1 MKLTTFKKVIAGTAA
16 AVLLLSMTACVGD
29 KPAGDNEEG
38 GDGSASLKKITFVL
52 DWTPNTN
59 HTGVYA
65 AQQLGYYKDAGLEVE
80 IQQPPEDGAN
90 IAVASGKA
98 QFGVG
103 FQETLGPALTADSP
117 LPITAVAAIINH
129 NTSGMISMKDKN
141 IASFKD
147 LEGKTYATWDTPSE
161 KEIIQQCMEDQGGD
175 YSKLKTVPNSG
186 ADALSLMQTGDVD
199 VVWVY
204 EAWDVMMAELQN
216 LDYNFIKFSDASPVL
231 DFYTPVIIANN
242 DFLKNDPE
250 TAKAFMAATAKG
262 YEYAIEN
269 PKEAGELLGKADPA
283 LTPELV
289 QLSQEYLA
297 GQYKAE
303 KPVWGII
310 DETRWTT
317 FNDWM
322 YEKGL
327 IPTELGGKGFTND
340 YLPQ

>member
-1 MKLTTFKKVIAGTAA
+1 MKQKMIKRIAAGALA
-16 AVLLLSMTACVGD
+16 SVLALSM
-29 KPAGDNEEG
+29 AGCGNDGNGGTQG
-38 GDGSASLKKITFVL
+38 GDGTKDLKKITFVL

-65 AQQLGYYKDAGLEVE
+65 AQALGYYADAGLEIE

-90 IAVASGKA
+90 MAVATGQA

-103 FQETLGPALTADSP
+103 FQETLGPARTAENP
-117 LPITAVAAIINH
+117 LPITAVASIIDH

-141 IASFKD
+141 ITSFKD
-147 LEGKTYATWDTPSE
+147 LEGKTYASWDTPSE
-161 KEIIQQCMEDQGGD
+161 KEIIQQCMSDQGGD
-175 YSKLKTVPNSG
+175 FSKLKTVPNSG

-204 EAWDVMMAELQN
+204 EAWDVMMAN
-216 LDYNFIKFSDASPVL
+216 VTGLDYNFIKFSDASPVL
-231 DFYTPVIIANN
+231 DFYTPVIIAND

-250 TAKAFMAATAKG
+250 TAKAFLAATAKG

-269 PKEAGELLGKADPA
+269 PKEAGELLCEADST
-283 LTPELV
+283 LDPELV
-289 QLSQEYLA
+289 QRSQEYLA

-303 KPVWGII
+303 KPVWGTI
-310 DETRWTT
+310 DEGRWTA
-317 FNDWM
+317 FNNWM
-322 YEKGL
+322 YEKKL
-327 IPTELGGKGFTND
+327 IPAELGSEGFTND